1 MAARTLGKL
10 LVVPDGTKQHGGQGV
25 RRCGRV
31 VLVRAL
37 REEVGEMTELERI
50 RAAIANHHSSA
61 AARPPPRVDRETKL

>member
-1 MAARTLGKL
+1 M
-10 LVVPDGTKQHGGQGV
+10 
-25 RRCGRV
+25 
-31 VLVRAL
+31 RAL